1 MATGMAVPNVR
12 RPCFQYVLGHVERAT
27 LVQRYKRFLADVEL
41 CTSTCIEEPGTY
53 ELGDPEC
60 PHGKERNRSERSNVV
75 AHVEGKTTVYCPNTG
90 PMVGLLDAPVVDVC
104 VQRATNGTKR
114 KYPHTLELVRP
125 EPNGCWVGV
134 HSARA
139 NAVVDQ
145 ALSSH
150 ALPFLEPY
158 VSYRR
163 EVRFENEARLDF
175 QLERPDG
182 TITYVEVKSVT
193 LAVDVGSSERVATF
207 PDTRSERARKHLRAL
222 VRARALG
229 HGSCCLFL
237 VQRDDCVSFRPSLS
251 LDPEYA
257 ACLQSALEAGVQA
270 YALGARWWLDE
281 DDVARLSCTDLLP
294 WS

>member
-1 MATGMAVPNVR
+1 MAAGTAGPNVG
-12 RPCFQYVLGHVERAT
+12 RPCFQYVLGRVERAT
-27 LVQRYKRFLADVEL
+27 LIQRYKRFLADVEL
-41 CTSTCIEEPGTY
+41 RTSTCIEEPRTHV
-53 ELGDPEC
+53 LGEKEH
-60 PHGKERNRSERSNVV
+60 PHGKKRNRCERS
-75 AHVEGKTTVYCPNTG
+75 HVEGKTTVYCPNTG
-90 PMVGLLDAPVVDVC
+90 PMVGLLDASAIDVC
-104 VQRATNGTKR
+104 VQRASNGTKR
-114 KYPHTLELVRP
+114 KYPRTLELVRA

-139 NAVVDQ
+139 NAVVDR
-145 ALSSH
+145 ALSLH

-163 EVRFENEARLDF
+163 EVRFGSDARLDF

-182 TITYVEVKSVT
+182 TTTYVEVKSVT
-193 LAVDVGSSERVATF
+193 LALDVESGERVATF

-222 VRARALG
+222 VRARASG
-229 HGSCCLFL
+229 HGSCCLYL

-257 ACLQSALEAGVQA
+257 SCLQSALEAGVQA

-281 DDVARLSCTDLLP
+281 DDVAHLSCTDLLP

>member
-1 MATGMAVPNVR
+1 MATGMTRANVG
-12 RPCFQYVLGHVERAT
+12 RPCFQYVLGQVERAT
-27 LVQRYKRFLADVEL
+27 LVRRYKRFLADVEL
-41 CTSTCIEEPGTY
+41 CTSACVEEPRTS
-53 ELGDPEC
+53 ELGDAKH
-60 PHGKERNRSERSNVV
+60 PHGKKRSRSERS
-75 AHVEGKTTVYCPNTG
+75 HVEAKTTVYCPNTG
-90 PMVGLLDAPVVDVC
+90 PMVGLLDASAIDVC
-104 VQRATNGTKR
+104 VQRASEGTKR
-114 KYPHTLELVRP
+114 KYPHTLELVRAAP
-125 EPNGCWVGV
+125 SGCWVGV

-139 NAVVDQ
+139 NAIVDH

-163 EVRFENEARLDF
+163 EVRFGDDARLDF

-182 TITYVEVKSVT
+182 TTTYVEVKSVT
-193 LAVDVGSSERVATF
+193 LALELGSEGRVATF

-281 DDVARLSCTDLLP
+281 DDVAHLTCTDLLP